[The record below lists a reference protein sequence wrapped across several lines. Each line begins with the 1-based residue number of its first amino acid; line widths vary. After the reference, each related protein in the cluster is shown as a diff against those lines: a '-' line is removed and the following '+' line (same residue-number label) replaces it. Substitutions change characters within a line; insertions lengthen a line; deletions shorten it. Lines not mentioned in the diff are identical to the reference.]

1 MTKNIV
7 EYSDAELYKMLFE
20 DKSTSERAFKE
31 IYARYSKKVLSYCKY
46 FLRTAE
52 DAEDAFQEA
61 FVKFYS
67 SKTADREM
75 KNLPGYLIIIAR
87 NICYNHIRDNNI
99 IFMEYEEY
107 LDEKSE
113 FKVDNLESG
122 FDEQLIRNYV
132 DEALNQLADPL
143 REVFVLREYEGF
155 SYNDI
160 VDITND
166 SLDLVRTRL
175 HRAKKQV
182 RDFLE
187 VKLRELVPEQ
197 AQKVKW

>member
-31 IYARYSKKVLSYCKY
+31 IYTRHSKKVLSYCRH
-46 FLRTAE
+46 FLKTEE
-52 DAEDAFQEA
+52 DAEDAFQET

-67 SKTADREM
+67 SKSAEREM
-75 KNLPGYLIIIAR
+75 LNLPGYLITIAR
-87 NICYNHIRDNNI
+87 NVCYNHIRDNNI
-99 IFMEYEEY
+99 IFLEYEEY

-113 FKVDNLESG
+113 FKIDNLEIT
-122 FDEQLIRNYV
+122 FDNQTIAALV
-132 DEALNQLADPL
+132 DEALNKLSDIL
-143 REVFVLREYEGF
+143 KEVFILREYEGF

-160 VDITND
+160 VEITNET
-166 SLDLVRTRL
+166 LDIVRTRL

-187 VKLRELVPEQ
+187 LKLREMVPEK
-197 AQKVKW
+197 AQKEKW

>member
-1 MTKNIV
+1 MTKKIV

-31 IYARYSKKVLSYCKY
+31 IYARYSKKVLSYCRH
-46 FLRTAE
+46 FLKTEE

-67 SKTADREM
+67 SKTQAREM
-75 KNLPGYLIIIAR
+75 TNLAGYLIIITR
-87 NICYNHIRDNNI
+87 NICYNHIRDHNI
-99 IFMEYEEY
+99 VFMEYDEY

-113 FKVDNLESG
+113 FKVDNLDVG
-122 FDEQLIRNYV
+122 LDNKLISKYV
-132 DEALNQLADPL
+132 DEAIGELPDQL

-155 SYNDI
+155 SYNEI
-160 VDITND
+160 VEITNE

-182 RDFLE
+182 REYLE
-187 VKLRELVPEQ
+187 VKLRELVPVK
-197 AQKVKW
+197 AQKEKW

>member
-31 IYARYSKKVLSYCKY
+31 IYARYSKRVLSYCRH
-46 FLRTAE
+46 FLKTEE

-67 SKTADREM
+67 SKTAEREM
-75 KNLPGYLIIIAR
+75 TNLPGYLIIITR
-87 NICYNHIRDNNI
+87 NICYNHIRDHNI
-99 IFMEYEEY
+99 IFMEYDEY
-107 LDEKSE
+107 LDDKSE
-113 FKVDNLESG
+113 FKIDNLESG
-122 FDEQLIRNYV
+122 LDEQLIRTIV
-132 DEALNQLADPL
+132 DEALCTLADPL

-160 VDITND
+160 CEITND

-175 HRAKKQV
+175 HRAKRQV
-182 RDFLE
+182 REYLE
-187 VKLRELVPEQ
+187 VKLRELVPVKP
-197 AQKVKW
+197 QKEKW

>member
-20 DKSTSERAFKE
+20 EKSTSERAFKE
-31 IYARYSKKVLSYCKY
+31 IYARYSKRVLSYCRH
-46 FLRTAE
+46 FLKTEE

-61 FVKFYS
+61 FVKFYA

-87 NICYNHIRDNNI
+87 NICYNHIRDRNI
-99 IFMEYEEY
+99 IFMEYDEY
-107 LDEKSE
+107 LDEQSK
-113 FKVDNLESG
+113 FKVDNLELVL
-122 FDEQLIRNYV
+122 DNKLITECI
-132 DEALNQLADPL
+132 DEAIGTLSDPL
-143 REVFVLREYEGF
+143 REVFILREYEGL

-160 VDITND
+160 VEITND
-166 SLDLVRTRL
+166 SLDVVRTRL

-182 RDFLE
+182 REILE
-187 VKLRELVPEQ
+187 VKLRELVPLK
-197 AQKVKW
+197 AQKEKW